1 MLPNHVDPHV
11 VLVSP
16 DVRFLKVVSFLLH
29 RAGVSVVTTRHRSEI
44 RRLLEERE
52 VSGVILDSS
61 DSLAEAM
68 ETLVEIEE
76 RRPSTPVYLVTERVT
91 DAPTTLRLSAWPKW
105 GPFEDLVRNFLPGS
119 DSEHLL
125 TTKLPTSGLAA
136 S

>member
-1 MLPNHVDPHV
+1 MSPEELDPHV

-29 RAGVSVVTTRHRSEI
+29 RAGVSVLATRHRSEVG
-44 RRLLEERE
+44 RLLDERE
-52 VSGVILDSS
+52 VAGVILDSS

-76 RRPSTPVYLVTERVT
+76 RRPSTPVYLVTEREL

-105 GPFEDLVRNFLPGS
+105 GPLDELARMFSPPGS
-119 DSEHLL
+119 ERLVAEAPASGAAA
-125 TTKLPTSGLAA
+125 PTI
-136 S
+136 